1 MAEEAAATGH
11 SRLLALQ
18 QKQEGVLADI
28 QVAQRDQDRQR
39 TLWEQDKQQLQR
51 EHDELMQ
58 NIQVAFVHDVNCTYI
73 MPFST
78 RAHMCV
84 RVQDR
89 QTHLLD
95 CVWCIDAL
103 HSCIGRQKI

>member
-1 MAEEAAATGH
+1 MAEKAAATGH

-58 NIQVAFVHDVNCTYI
+58 NIQVAFLHDVSCTYI

-78 RAHMCV
+78 RAHMHLSGCIC
-84 RVQDR
+84 VQDR
-89 QTHLLD
+89 QTCLLD
-95 CVWCIDAL
+95 WCMVHGA
-103 HSCIGRQKI
+103 